1 MFDPRGKDLLRTP
14 DWPRGAL
21 DRVIELAREMK
32 ANRWHPR
39 YMDLLKGKTMLMLFY
54 SESSRT
60 RQSFEAAMTELGGHA
75 QFLEP
80 QKMRIQTKTYRGE
93 VVKDTAGVMSRYGQV
108 IGVRIAED
116 KLDRYG
122 EGYALIKEYADHATV
137 PVINMCDDTYHPCQA
152 LADLMTLQEAFGQK
166 EFHGKKFLHVWGYS
180 PTKAR
185 SWCSV
190 QESLLLQARYGWDIT
205 LAYPPG
211 FDLDPAIV
219 EQAQVFAAEAGGRFE
234 ITHDLQEAYRGAHV
248 VYSRNWMSPRRYE
261 IGMEAELKSYEPY
274 RHWCTTSELMALT
287 ENAYFVHPMPVERGF
302 EVTDEVADS
311 DRSLIYEQAENRL
324 HVQKAI
330 LALVLGALT

>member
-1 MFDPRGKDLLRTP
+1 MFDFAGKDLLRTP
-14 DWPRGAL
+14 DWPEEAL
-21 DRVIELAREMK
+21 DRVLEVAKEMK
-32 ANRWHPR
+32 AHRFDPR
-39 YMDLLKGKTMLMLFY
+39 YLDLCKGKTMLMLFY

-80 QKMRIQTKTYRGE
+80 QKMRLQTKTYRGE
-93 VVKDTAGVMSRYGQV
+93 LVKDTAGVMSRYGQA

-116 KLDRYG
+116 KLSYYG
-122 EGYALIKEYADHATV
+122 EGYALIKEYADWASI

-152 LADLMTLQEAFGQK
+152 LADLMALQQAFGRR
-166 EFHGKKFLHVWGYS
+166 EFQGMKFLHVWGYS
-180 PTKAR
+180 PSKAR

-211 FDLDPAIV
+211 FDLDPRII
-219 EQAQVFAAEAGGRFE
+219 EQSQAYAAAAGGKFQ
-234 ITHDLQEAYRGAHV
+234 ITHDLEEAYRGAHV

-261 IGMEAELKSYEPY
+261 IGMEEELKSYEPY
-274 RHWCTTSELMALT
+274 KHWCTTSELMGKT
-287 ENAYFVHPMPVERGF
+287 ENAFFVHPMPVERGF
-302 EVTDEVADS
+302 EVADEVADS
-311 DRSLIYEQAENRL
+311 ERSLIYEQAENRL

-330 LALVLGALT
+330 LALVLGALR